1 MRFWLREVAGW
12 GLVAIGL
19 IIFVLVYGLCAEK
32 TASGEPHPRY
42 VEAMTMTVIGIFVF
56 RGGINVLKTAVAAR
70 VCQEVEDRLYPAPV
84 PPVRPTAA
92 QRPIVP
98 PAQSRTPV

>member
-1 MRFWLREVAGW
+1 MRFWLRETAGW

-32 TASGEPHPRY
+32 NGAGEPHPKY

-70 VCQEVEDRLYPAPV
+70 VCEQVEDRLYPAPL
-84 PPVRPTAA
+84 PPARPPAA
-92 QRPIVP
+92 HRPGVA
-98 PAQSRTPV
+98 PAQSRTPL

>member
-1 MRFWLREVAGW
+1 MRYWFREVAGW
-12 GLVAIGL
+12 GLVLIGL
-19 IIFVLVYGLCAEK
+19 FIFVLVYGLCAQ
-32 TASGEPHPRY
+32 EPRPRY

-70 VCQEVEDRLYPAPV
+70 VCEQAQERLYPAPV

-92 QRPIVP
+92 QRPALP
-98 PAQSRTPV
+98 PSSRTAG